1 MVLRSASQAKSIF
14 LGMIVL
20 AFAMVLALF
29 FTLKDADFLFVQ
41 FALLMMSLVVF
52 CGPVVFIV
60 MRLRK
65 RRKEC

>member
-1 MVLRSASQAKSIF
+1 MKVRSASQAKSMF

-29 FTLKDADFLFVQ
+29 FTLKDADFLFIQ
-41 FALLMMSLVVF
+41 FALLMMSLLVIF
-52 CGPVVFIV
+52 GPIVFIV

-65 RRKEC
+65 RRNI